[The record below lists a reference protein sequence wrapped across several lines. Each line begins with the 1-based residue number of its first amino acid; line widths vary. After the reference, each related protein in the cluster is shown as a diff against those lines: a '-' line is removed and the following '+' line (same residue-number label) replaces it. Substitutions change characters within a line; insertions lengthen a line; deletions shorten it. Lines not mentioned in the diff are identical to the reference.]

1 MAEIFSKYNVDFE
14 GIRMKNIPV
23 ISCVPIVELC
33 EIYNLKEIETVN
45 LGLELSSALKEIQLD
60 KRGNSVQ
67 KELDRILGNSNSSSL
82 LVANI
87 DILFNPS
94 YKLNVLKYFI
104 NLARTKMVLV
114 QWPGEMKGYVLQYSQ
129 INAADYVRYDLQDYG
144 IACIK

>member
-14 GIRMKNIPV
+14 QIRMKNIPV

-33 EIYNLKEIETVN
+33 EIYSLKEIEMVN
-45 LGLELSSALKEIQLD
+45 LGLVLSSALKEIPID
-60 KRGNSVQ
+60 KRYNSVQ
-67 KELDRILGNSNSSSL
+67 NELDRIWENLKSSTL
-82 LVANI
+82 LVVNI

-104 NLARTKMVLV
+104 NLARTRMVLV
-114 QWPGEMKGYVLQYSQ
+114 QWPGKIKGNVLQYSQ

-144 IACIK
+144 IGCIK

>member
-14 GIRMKNIPV
+14 QIRMKNIPV

-33 EIYNLKEIETVN
+33 EICNLKEIETVN

-60 KRGNSVQ
+60 KRGNLVQ

-114 QWPGEMKGYVLQYSQ
+114 QWPGEMKGNVLQYSQ

>member
-1 MAEIFSKYNVDFE
+1 MAEIFSKYYVDFE

-33 EIYNLKEIETVN
+33 KIYNLKEIETVN

-114 QWPGEMKGYVLQYSQ
+114 QWPGEMKGNVLQYSQ